1 MRDNARYFNS
11 LKSTDEFLQG
21 IFDTLASIGQLEN
34 TIIVGSSDHGED
46 PFKSNYVRLSALNS
60 NILHTTSYIY
70 YPENLRRGTD
80 IGQRLRANTQQLVHT
95 LDMFP
100 TIQSILHGG
109 YDYWANKEHT
119 GCATGIDLT
128 AVDIPDDRVTIS
140 QNLASSLGYRGE
152 PPRYWAIETKD
163 NALYYRLARASRRDL
178 KQAKDST
185 HVLTFDECTKNRS
198 NLCSKLFREGD
209 KVYFRQVVQSLLS
222 STLVEEQVKN
232 SELVTF
238 FAHMVDLVKEGE
250 GDEIAEDDSDTE
262 QYNLIQQSSI
272 NKVDVTA
279 QSGLVEE
286 VEMAQP
292 AAMKKLNKADLRIK
306 ARKEQRRE
314 EKRRMKLQG

>member
-1 MRDNARYFNS
+1 M
-11 LKSTDEFLQG
+11 QG

>member
-21 IFDTLASIGQLEN
+21 IFDTLSSIGQLEN

>member
-1 MRDNARYFNS
+1 MSLFLPLFSLSIKRHFPYLQDPKKRDNARYFNS

-21 IFDTLASIGQLEN
+21 IFDTLASYGQLEN

-128 AVDIPDDRVTIS
+128 SVDIPDDRVTIS
-140 QNLASSLGYRGE
+140 QNLASSLGFRGE

-163 NALYYRLARASRRDL
+163 NARRVVSSCTCCHKLNLGELYRTVQLLS
-178 KQAKDST
+178 
-185 HVLTFDECTKNRS
+185 
-198 NLCSKLFREGD
+198 CSSCLFR
-209 KVYFRQVVQSLLS
+209 
-222 STLVEEQVKN
+222 
-232 SELVTF
+232 
-238 FAHMVDLVKEGE
+238 
-250 GDEIAEDDSDTE
+250 
-262 QYNLIQQSSI
+262 
-272 NKVDVTA
+272 
-279 QSGLVEE
+279 
-286 VEMAQP
+286 
-292 AAMKKLNKADLRIK
+292 LRS
-306 ARKEQRRE
+306 
-314 EKRRMKLQG
+314 

>member
-163 NALYYRLARASRRDL
+163 NALYYRLARSGMKNL
-178 KQAKDST
+178 HQGKDDAYI
-185 HVLTFDECTKNRS
+185 LIFGICTKDYT
-198 NLCSKLFREGD
+198 NLCSEELSEAD
-209 KVYFRQVVQSLLS
+209 KVYFRRVVQSLMS

>member
-21 IFDTLASIGQLEN
+21 IFDTLSSIGQLEN

-140 QNLASSLGYRGE
+140 QNLASSLGFRGE

-178 KQAKDST
+178 KQHKDST

-272 NKVDVTA
+272 NKVDVIGL
-279 QSGLVEE
+279 SGLVEE

>member
-1 MRDNARYFNS
+1 M
-11 LKSTDEFLQG
+11 
-21 IFDTLASIGQLEN
+21 
-34 TIIVGSSDHGED
+34 
-46 PFKSNYVRLSALNS
+46 
-60 NILHTTSYIY
+60 
-70 YPENLRRGTD
+70 
-80 IGQRLRANTQQLVHT
+80 
-95 LDMFP
+95 
-100 TIQSILHGG
+100 
-109 YDYWANKEHT
+109 
-119 GCATGIDLT
+119 
-128 AVDIPDDRVTIS
+128 
-140 QNLASSLGYRGE
+140 
-152 PPRYWAIETKD
+152 
-163 NALYYRLARASRRDL
+163 
-178 KQAKDST
+178 
-185 HVLTFDECTKNRS
+185 
-198 NLCSKLFREGD
+198 
-209 KVYFRQVVQSLLS
+209 YFRQVVQSLLS

>member
-21 IFDTLASIGQLEN
+21 IFDTLASYGQLEN

-238 FAHMVDLVKEGE
+238 FADMIK
-250 GDEIAEDDSDTE
+250 DEDEFLEEDDSDME
-262 QYNLIQQSSI
+262 QYNLIKQMTSKQM
-272 NKVDVTA
+272 TT
-279 QSGLVEE
+279 
-286 VEMAQP
+286 
-292 AAMKKLNKADLRIK
+292 
-306 ARKEQRRE
+306 KERRAQRRR
-314 EKRRMKLQG
+314 EKRQKERRIVRRMKGG

>member
-1 MRDNARYFNS
+1 M
-11 LKSTDEFLQG
+11 QG

-140 QNLASSLGYRGE
+140 QNLASSLGFRGE

-178 KQAKDST
+178 KQHKDST

>member
-1 MRDNARYFNS
+1 
-11 LKSTDEFLQG
+11 
-21 IFDTLASIGQLEN
+21 
-34 TIIVGSSDHGED
+34 
-46 PFKSNYVRLSALNS
+46 
-60 NILHTTSYIY
+60 
-70 YPENLRRGTD
+70 
-80 IGQRLRANTQQLVHT
+80 
-95 LDMFP
+95 MFP

-140 QNLASSLGYRGE
+140 QNLASSLGFRGE

-185 HVLTFDECTKNRS
+185 HVLTFDECTKNRR

-238 FAHMVDLVKEGE
+238 FADMVDLVKEGE
-250 GDEIAEDDSDTE
+250 ADEIAADDSDTE
-262 QYNLIQQSSI
+262 QYNLIQQSI
-272 NKVDVTA
+272 NKVDVIGL
-279 QSGLVEE
+279 SGLVEQ

-292 AAMKKLNKADLRIK
+292 AATKKLNKADLRIK

-314 EKRRMKLQG
+314 EKRRMKLQGQ

>member
-286 VEMAQP
+286 VETQP
-292 AAMKKLNKADLRIK
+292 HAAKKKLNKADLRIK

>member
-1 MRDNARYFNS
+1 M
-11 LKSTDEFLQG
+11 QG
-21 IFDTLASIGQLEN
+21 IFDALASIGQLEN

-140 QNLASSLGYRGE
+140 QNLASSLGFRGE

-185 HVLTFDECTKNRS
+185 HVLTFDECTKNRR
-198 NLCSKLFREGD
+198 NLCSKLFVEGD

-222 STLVEEQVKN
+222 STLVEEQVKS

-250 GDEIAEDDSDTE
+250 ADEIAADDSDTE
-262 QYNLIQQSSI
+262 QYNLIQQSI
-272 NKVDVTA
+272 NKVDVIGL
-279 QSGLVEE
+279 SGLVEQ

-292 AAMKKLNKADLRIK
+292 AATKKLNKADLRIK

-314 EKRRMKLQG
+314 EKRRMKLQGQ